1 MQSESRCV
9 IHVFFRDG
17 ANIIELYD
25 TLSDAVEAATRIRA
39 LPFVKAALLKLPSK
53 RGGSLLLWNPGIYS

>member
-9 IHVFFRDG
+9 IHVYFRDG
-17 ANIIELYD
+17 AEIIELYD

-53 RGGSLLLWNPGIYS
+53 REGSRLLWNLGICT